1 MATHVIFKI
10 QNTVGSAMIRK
21 NSSNILRNAI
31 TMLVVV
37 MVVVMSST
45 AWAASLTKMRLG
57 QGTDKTRVV
66 FEIKKNHRFEITELK
81 NPARIVVDFYKA
93 DNQLTFSKMKFLDA
107 RIKGARVKNQSK
119 RTRVVLDLRD
129 DFDYRYF
136 TLAKNK
142 RGAERV
148 VIDVTNVKQSAVLAK
163 KAKAQPKPTKTV
175 AKVKKTVVKAKPTQV
190 AKASVKKAPEK
201 AMKKAVKKIA
211 QKEAPKTV
219 KKAAVKVAKVTPAK
233 KEMSTN
239 AQTQTLLNKDSDIF
253 APQNKELVVAID
265 AGHGGKD
272 TGAIGHNRL
281 REKDVVLRLAKK
293 LKKYIDAKP
302 GMRAVLTREKDVFI
316 PLHKR
321 VRIAHQKDADIF
333 LSLHADAFPNP
344 KARGGSVYI
353 LSTTG
358 ASSVMARILA
368 KSENASLQDVKLKGR
383 DADVAFVLSD
393 LTRSANI
400 RASRKLGQVILG
412 EMGKNVHL
420 HKKSVQSANF
430 AVLKSIDMPSLLIE
444 TAFISNPGEAR
455 KLSSDRFQ
463 TQMAR
468 SIVSGLDKFVKR
480 NATKPRWGEQLYVH
494 YRVQKGDTLSE
505 IAENYNIST
514 YKLKK
519 INNIKKA
526 DRLYVGKKLRI
537 PVSEDVIASL

>member
-163 KAKAQPKPTKTV
+163 KAKAESKPVKTV
-175 AKVKKTVVKAKPTQV
+175 AKVEKSTPKAKPTPVTKV
-190 AKASVKKAPEK
+190 AVKKVPEK
-201 AMKKAVKKIA
+201 A
-211 QKEAPKTV
+211 V

-253 APQNKELVVAID
+253 SPQNKELVVAID

>member
-1 MATHVIFKI
+1 
-10 QNTVGSAMIRK
+10 MIRK
-21 NSSNILRNAI
+21 NSSNILRNTI
-31 TMLVVV
+31 TALVVV
-37 MVVVMSST
+37 MVIVMSST

-148 VIDVTNVKQSAVLAK
+148 VIDVTNVKQSTVLAK
-163 KAKAQPKPTKTV
+163 KAKAESKPVKTI
-175 AKVKKTVVKAKPTQV
+175 AKVEKATPKAKPAPVTKV
-190 AKASVKKAPEK
+190 AVKKAPEK
-201 AMKKAVKKIA
+201 AVKKVA
-211 QKEAPKTV
+211 QKETPKTV
-219 KKAAVKVAKVTPAK
+219 KKAAVKVAKVSPAK

-239 AQTQTLLNKDSDIF
+239 AQTQSLLNKDSDIF

-272 TGAIGHNRL
+272 TGAIGHNNL

-455 KLSSDRFQ
+455 KLNSDRFQ

-468 SIVSGLDKFVKR
+468 SIVSGLDRFVKR

-519 INNIKKA
+519 INNIQKA

>member
-1 MATHVIFKI
+1 MTSHVIFKI
-10 QNTVGSAMIRK
+10 QNIVGSAMIRK
-21 NSSNILRNAI
+21 NSSNILRNTI
-31 TMLVVV
+31 TALVVV
-37 MVVVMSST
+37 MVIVMSST

-148 VIDVTNVKQSAVLAK
+148 VIDVTNVKQSTVLAK
-163 KAKAQPKPTKTV
+163 KAKAESKPVKTI
-175 AKVKKTVVKAKPTQV
+175 AKVEKAAPKAKPTPVTKV
-190 AKASVKKAPEK
+190 AVKKAPEK
-201 AMKKAVKKIA
+201 AVKKVA
-211 QKEAPKTV
+211 QKETPKTV

-239 AQTQTLLNKDSDIF
+239 AQTQSLLNKDSDIF

-272 TGAIGHNRL
+272 TGAIGHNNL

-455 KLSSDRFQ
+455 KLNSDRFQ

-468 SIVSGLDKFVKR
+468 SIVSGLDRFVKR

-519 INNIKKA
+519 INNIQKA

>member
-1 MATHVIFKI
+1 
-10 QNTVGSAMIRK
+10 MIRK
-21 NSSNILRNAI
+21 NSSNILRNTI
-31 TMLVVV
+31 TALVVV
-37 MVVVMSST
+37 MVIVMSST

-175 AKVKKTVVKAKPTQV
+175 AKVKKPAVKAKPTQV
-190 AKASVKKAPEK
+190 AKVAVKKAP
-201 AMKKAVKKIA
+201 AKAVKKVA
-211 QKEAPKTV
+211 QKETPKTV
-219 KKAAVKVAKVTPAK
+219 KKAAVKVAKVSTAK
-233 KEMSTN
+233 KDVTRN
-239 AQTQTLLNKDSDIF
+239 AQTQSLLNKDSDIF

-272 TGAIGHNRL
+272 TGAIGHNNL

-455 KLSSDRFQ
+455 KLNSDRFQ

-519 INNIKKA
+519 INNIRKA